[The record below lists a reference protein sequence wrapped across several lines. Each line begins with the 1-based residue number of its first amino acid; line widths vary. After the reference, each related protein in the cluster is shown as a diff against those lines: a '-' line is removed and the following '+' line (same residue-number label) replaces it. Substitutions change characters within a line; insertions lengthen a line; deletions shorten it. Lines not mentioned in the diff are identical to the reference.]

1 MSHWNSWPLECHPQ
15 TLPELSEEGLLAK
28 QSQSHQAG
36 TMMVRCPPSCTVSR
50 LALLGLPSALGDDML
65 RLGTHVPLY
74 PGAII
79 DRHIGFATEEGPQDH
94 VAGCDTGATCSYQGL
109 GQVHIL
115 LLEQAS
121 DLLWALL

>member
-1 MSHWNSWPLECHPQ
+1 MSPQ
-15 TLPELSEEGLLAK
+15 TPPELSEEGLLAK
-28 QSQSHQAG
+28 QSWSHQAG
-36 TMMVRCPPSCTVSR
+36 TMMVRCHLSCIVSC
-50 LALLGLPSALGDDML
+50 LTSLGLPLALGDDML

-79 DRHIGFATEEGPQDH
+79 DRHIGFATQEGPQGNM
-94 VAGCDTGATCSYQGL
+94 AGCDTGATCGYQGL
-109 GQVHIL
+109 GQVYIL